1 MDFYDVLG
9 VSENASD
16 TDIKQ
21 AYRALSFKFHPDRNN
36 SAEAGDRMRDIN
48 EAYETLID
56 KAKRKQYDMRG
67 THPLENILNE
77 IFKGQTMAQSMGQKK
92 DPFEMMFNQSMG
104 QGMAFEPVFARV
116 STHQMPFYES
126 PKPPVLEKRV
136 EVTFEESYNGVQ
148 MPIKIEREIKS
159 GKMCYHEEEK
169 MYVAIP
175 AGIDDG
181 EIIELEEKGHIY
193 NDVKG
198 PIKLYI
204 KVASNNVYER
214 KGLNLIYTQTV
225 SFKESICGFAYIMQ
239 HIDGSKLNLKSSRG
253 NVIQNGDEKN
263 IKSRGFTR
271 DNQVGDLVIKFRVTP
286 PKVLTEAQLVLF
298 DAEL

>member
-1 MDFYDVLG
+1 MDFYDILG

-16 TDIKQ
+16 TDIKH
-21 AYRALSFKFHPDRNN
+21 AYRSLSFKFHPDRN
-36 SAEAGDRMRDIN
+36 SSPEAGDKIRDIN

-56 KAKRKQYDMRG
+56 KSKRKQYDMRG
-67 THPLENILNE
+67 AHPLENILNE
-77 IFKGQTMAQSMGQKK
+77 IFKGQGMGQKK

-104 QGMAFEPVFARV
+104 QGMGFEPVFARV
-116 STHQMPFYES
+116 STHQMPFYEHT
-126 PKPPVLEKRV
+126 PKPPVLEKKV

-159 GKMCYHEEEK
+159 GKMSYHEEEK
-169 MYVAIP
+169 MYIAIP

-181 EIIELEEKGHIY
+181 EIIEVEEKGHIY

-198 PIKLYI
+198 TIKLYI
-204 KVASNNVYER
+204 KVAANNVYDR

-263 IKSRGFTR
+263 IKGRGFTR
-271 DNQVGDLVIKFRVTP
+271 DNQVGDLIIKFKVTP
-286 PKVLTEAQLVLF
+286 PKVLTEAQLLLF
-298 DAEL
+298 DSEL

>member
-21 AYRALSFKFHPDRNN
+21 AYRSLSFKYHPDRNS
-36 SAEAGDRMRDIN
+36 SAEAGDRIREIN

-56 KAKRKQYDMRG
+56 KSKRKQYDMRG
-67 THPLENILNE
+67 AHPLENILNE
-77 IFKGQTMAQSMGQKK
+77 IFKGQGMGQGGKK
-92 DPFEMMFNQSMG
+92 DPFEMMFNQGMNMG
-104 QGMAFEPVFARV
+104 FEPVFARV

-126 PKPPVLEKRV
+126 KPPVLEKKV
-136 EVTFEESYNGVQ
+136 EIDFEESYNGVQ
-148 MPIKIEREIKS
+148 LPIKIEREIKS
-159 GKMCYHEEEK
+159 GKMSYHEEEK
-169 MYVAIP
+169 LYVSIP

-181 EIIELEEKGHIY
+181 EIIEIEDKGHIY

-198 PIKLYI
+198 VIKLYI
-204 KVASNNVYER
+204 KVASNSVYER

-239 HIDGSKLNLKSSRG
+239 HVDGSKLNLKSSRG

-263 IKSRGFTR
+263 IKGRGFTR
-271 DNQVGDLVIKFRVTP
+271 DQVGDLIIKFKVTP